1 MKLVVTGKQGQLA
14 RALEE
19 RCAAGGVE
27 SVLIGRPEV
36 DSRDGPAL
44 ASALEASRGD
54 IIINAAAYTAVD
66 KAESEPELAM
76 AINRDGA
83 RSAAV
88 AAARIGIPII
98 QLSTDYVF
106 NGRLDR
112 PYREDD
118 PVDPLS
124 VYGRTKLAGERA
136 VSQANPRH
144 TIVRTSWV
152 YSPFGQN
159 FVRTML
165 RLGETRDR
173 LDVVADQWGSPSS
186 AIDLADALIAM
197 GGALLRQP
205 GNSDLSGIFHV
216 TGSGATNWAGFA
228 QAVFAEAAALGRAKV
243 AVEPISTA
251 QYPTAATR
259 PANSRMDGNKLE
271 RAFGLRLPDWR
282 ISVAGCVR
290 RLLET

>member
-1 MKLVVTGKQGQLA
+1 VKLVVTGKQGQLA

-19 RCAAGGVE
+19 RCAARGVE

-36 DSRDGPAL
+36 DLRDGPAL
-44 ASALEASRGD
+44 ETALEASRGD

-136 VSQANPRH
+136 VSQANPRN

-186 AIDLADALIAM
+186 ALDLADALIAI

-205 GNSDLSGIFHV
+205 GNSDLSGVFHV

-271 RAFGLRLPDWR
+271 RVFSLRLPDWR
-282 ISVAGCVR
+282 ISVGDCVR